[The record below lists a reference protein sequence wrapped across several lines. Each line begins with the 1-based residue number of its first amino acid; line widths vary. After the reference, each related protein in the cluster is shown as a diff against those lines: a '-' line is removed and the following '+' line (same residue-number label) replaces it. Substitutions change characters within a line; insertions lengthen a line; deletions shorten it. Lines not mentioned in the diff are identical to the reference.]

1 MQHDFVKHALSYG
14 KEGQEWLK
22 LFSLVSGRAKIK
34 EIQHMRSKSL
44 KPSTGSDYNPSL
56 DSIPVL

>member
-34 EIQHMRSKSL
+34 EIQHMQSKSPKL
-44 KPSTGSDYNPSL
+44 STGSESN
-56 DSIPVL
+56 SIP